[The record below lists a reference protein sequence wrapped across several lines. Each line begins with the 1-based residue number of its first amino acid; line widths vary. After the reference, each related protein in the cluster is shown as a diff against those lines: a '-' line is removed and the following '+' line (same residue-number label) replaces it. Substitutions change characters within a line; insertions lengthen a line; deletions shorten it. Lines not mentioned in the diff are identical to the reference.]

1 MKKFK
6 LFKSIAILFI
16 AILFLSCETD
26 QVKIL
31 NINKTNVSLILG
43 QTDSLKTAITISGNK
58 LKFSQE
64 WSTTDE
70 KIVTVSDGMIKGI
83 KAGTAIVTIT
93 AGDKSASCTVV
104 VSDKL
109 TPVFTKGVL
118 EQWGVFYTD
127 SSNDNL
133 LVLTNATD
141 TLMVEIN
148 TPPTVAD
155 SIPSGVYQMITNLNL
170 NSLDQFQPT
179 TLLPAFIYQGNY
191 YGSWFYNKVIFTP
204 ITQGNLTC
212 KRNNNNTYSIQY
224 NMFDYY
230 GNTIAGTF
238 TGPLTLSNQA
248 TTPGSGSAPRLQSRR
263 ANNKFGSG
271 KIKEIILRK

>member
-31 NINKTNVSLILG
+31 NINKTNASLILG

-64 WSTTDE
+64 WNTTDE

-83 KAGTAIVTIT
+83 KAGTAIVTVT

-127 SSNDNL
+127 TSNDNL

-155 SIPSGVYQMITNLNL
+155 SIPSGVYQMITDLNL
-170 NSLDQFQPT
+170 NSLDQFQPK
-179 TLLPAFIYQGNY
+179 TLLPAFIYSGNY

-212 KRNNNNTYSIQY
+212 KRSINNIYSIQY
-224 NMFDYY
+224 NLFDYY
-230 GNTIAGTF
+230 GNTISGSF
-238 TGPLTLSNQA
+238 TGPLTLSNKL
-248 TTPGSGSAPRLQSRR
+248 TTSGSAPRLQSRTV
-263 ANNKFGSG
+263 NNKFGSR
-271 KIKEIILRK
+271 KIKEIIFRK